1 MLYANPIVNDTLL
14 LGNLNGTHIKVYLAT
29 NQRWQVKET
38 NSSTHVTLLRNNF
51 EVVCDLDTFDKFFRV
66 SPYSYN

>member
-1 MLYANPIVNDTLL
+1 MLYANPTVNDILL

-29 NQRWQVKET
+29 NQIWKIKET
-38 NSSTHVTLLRNNF
+38 ESTTHITLLRNNF
-51 EVVCDLDTFDKFFRV
+51 EVVCDLNIFEKYFRV